1 MRYKIGTY
9 PKSLC
14 IGLLCL
20 LMFATSHMGHAALKI
35 YYIRAGDAFWEKTLW
50 RMDANGNNKELVL
63 KPPVP
68 MIQPALSPDG
78 QHLLFATKKV
88 GGEDASKLMVMNLDG
103 SNLRKL
109 LADPPRPG
117 SSRGKWSPDGKWVAY
132 FAFDPDRRPNKDEL
146 FVTDTQ
152 GLNSFQI
159 AADLEDAIVSFG
171 WLPDSKK
178 LVLSIA
184 KPLSNGKLFWVDADP
199 NAMPKAMD
207 VEIFAESIDWSP
219 NGEQTVVV
227 GWMRVRGGP
236 TLFLGDALGKNLIR
250 LDAAEEAFGAR
261 WLPDNKHIVYTS
273 GFDPFNVAVMNAD
286 TQAVKRLTN
295 DGRSAFAFW
304 RDSTLAVEPKGK
316 LSTSW
321 GAIKAQVI
329 AAKK

>member
-1 MRYKIGTY
+1 MRCKIGANHKY
-9 PKSLC
+9 LF
-14 IGLLCL
+14 IGWLCL
-20 LMFATSHMGHAALKI
+20 LMFDTSQMGHAALKI

-68 MIQPALSPDG
+68 MIGPALSPDG

-109 LADPPRPG
+109 LADPPRAG
-117 SSRGKWSPDGKWVAY
+117 SSQGKWSPDGKWIAY
-132 FAFDPDRRPNKDEL
+132 FASDPDRRPNKDEL

-184 KPLSNGKLFWVDADP
+184 NPPSNGKLFLVDAAP

-207 VEIFAESIDWSP
+207 IELFAESIDWAP
-219 NGEQTVVV
+219 NGGQTVVV

-236 TLFLGDALGKNLIR
+236 ALFLGNALGKNLIR
-250 LDAAEEAFGAR
+250 LDAAEEPFGAR
-261 WLPDNKHIVYTS
+261 WLPDSKHIVYTS
-273 GFDPFNVAVMNAD
+273 GFDHFNVAVIDAD
-286 TQAVKRLTN
+286 TQAVRRLTQ
-295 DGRSAFAFW
+295 DDRSAFTFW
-304 RDSTLAVEPKGK
+304 HDSTLAVEPTGK

-321 GAIKAQVI
+321 GAIKREVI
-329 AAKK
+329 DTKK